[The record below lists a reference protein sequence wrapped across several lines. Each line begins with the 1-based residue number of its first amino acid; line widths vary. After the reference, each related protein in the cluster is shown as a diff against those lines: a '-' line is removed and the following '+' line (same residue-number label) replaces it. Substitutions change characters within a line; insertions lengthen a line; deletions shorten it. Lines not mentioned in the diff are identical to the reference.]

1 MKIFTLKF
9 VFFLSFLSIFSIHTY
24 GQTFNTRLAPN
35 LMKYLKKNSL
45 NNQKQ
50 QVISHKSNNI
60 VYVSAFIKVNNRLIE
75 NEILE
80 LGVNVRTK
88 AGNIW
93 TVDIP
98 DEKIYEFIEVKGIDY
113 IELDYIVKPVTDSA
127 RFVTGVD
134 SVHAGINLPFPLS
147 GKNVVVGVVDDGF
160 DYTHPTFYDT
170 TYSNLRIKKVWN
182 QGETGT
188 PPSGFNYG
196 NELTDTSSILLKKY
210 SSLDDHGT
218 STSTV
223 AGGSGYGSLN
233 NNLYRGIAYDCDFV
247 LVNKGFDY
255 PEIRGMS
262 VTQLIDAFNYIF
274 TYANSI
280 GKPSVINVSL
290 GGWTGARD
298 GTSLFAQACDNLS
311 APGRILVFAAGNN
324 GLDKLHL
331 EKTFTDTDT
340 IVSTIA
346 TMPFNENYF
355 EIWGEVNKT
364 FCIEIGLFTKGVLGA
379 KTQRFCIDNEVHST
393 FLIGED
399 NDTSFIT
406 ITSTINALNNKPM
419 LTTEIIHKTKDSLY
433 LSVIGNSG
441 TIHVFDEEWGQFIG
455 NGSWAIDGD
464 SRYTISE
471 LACAKSIITVSA
483 FASKLKFKNLQNQ
496 EPIIPATIAKNTG
509 ELALFSAIGP
519 TIDGR
524 MKPDIAAP
532 GCAIVSA
539 TNSFSPLFRL
549 GGQYYY
555 TSVAKYLSPKNNRTY
570 YYTAQTGTSVA
581 APIVTG
587 IVALMLQ
594 VNPNLTAL
602 EIKDI
607 LIKTAKKDEFTGSL
621 PDTTRWGAGKV
632 NGYAAVKET
641 IITTGT
647 VNVPKNEIDVLLFP
661 NPNRG
666 KFTLEFES
674 EKEGYYL
681 IEITNI
687 LGEQISQQAWKLST
701 GKNQLPIELNAMNK
715 GVYFLNITGFGG
727 QITKKIVI
735 E

>member
-1 MKIFTLKF
+1 MKDSTVKIIF
-9 VFFLSFLSIFSIHTY
+9 FFCFLGIQLHA
-24 GQTFNTRLAPN
+24 QTNYSKYAPN
-35 LMKYLKKNSL
+35 LMKWLKNNSVTSSQKHQAITFNINNVQYL
-45 NNQKQ
+45 
-50 QVISHKSNNI
+50 
-60 VYVSAFIKVNNRLIE
+60 SAFIKVNNKLVE
-75 NEILE
+75 DEILN
-80 LGVNVRTK
+80 LGVVIRTK
-88 AGNIW
+88 AGDIW
-93 TVDIP
+93 TVSIP
-98 DEKIYEFIEVKGIDY
+98 EQKMRSFVIINGIDY

-160 DYTHPTFYDT
+160 DHTHPTFYDT

-188 PPSGFNYG
+188 PPSNYNYG
-196 NELTDTSSILLKKY
+196 SEWTDSNSILEKKY
-210 SSLDDHGT
+210 TTFTEADHGT
-218 STSTV
+218 TTSSV
-223 AGGSGYGSLN
+223 AAGSGYGSQN
-233 NNLYRGIAYDCDFV
+233 NSVFRGVAFESDVV
-247 LVNKGFDY
+247 LVGRGFDY
-255 PEIRGMS
+255 LETRGMAA
-262 VTQLIDAFNYIF
+262 TRLIDAFNYIF
-274 TYANSI
+274 NYANSV

-290 GGWTGARD
+290 VGWLGPRD

-311 APGRILVFAAGNN
+311 APGKILVFAAGNN

-331 EKTFTDTDT
+331 EKTFTNTDT

-346 TMPFNENYF
+346 TMPLNENYF

-379 KTQRFCIDNEVHST
+379 KTQRFCIDSEVHST

-406 ITSTINALNNKPM
+406 ITSSVNVLNNKPV
-419 LTTEIIHKTKDSLY
+419 LVAEIIHKTKDSLY

-441 TIHVFDEEWGQFIG
+441 TIHVFDEEWGQFTG

-496 EPIIPATIAKNTG
+496 EPIIPATIAKNNG
-509 ELALFSAIGP
+509 ELALFSSIGP

-524 MKPDIAAP
+524 MKPEIAAP
-532 GCAIVSA
+532 GCAVVSA
-539 TNSFSPLFRL
+539 TNSYSPTYRQ
-549 GGQYYY
+549 GGPLYY
-555 TSVAKYLSPKNNRTY
+555 TSVARYLSPKNNRTY
-570 YYTAQTGTSVA
+570 YYTASTGTSVA

-594 VNPNLTAL
+594 VNPNLSPK

-607 LIKTAKKDEFTGSL
+607 LIKTAKKDEFTTQF

-632 NGYAAVKET
+632 NGYAAIKET
-641 IITTGT
+641 IIITGT
-647 VNVPKNEIDVLLFP
+647 VNVPKNEMDVQLFP
-661 NPNRG
+661 NPNIG
-666 KFTLEFES
+666 KFTIEFES
-674 EKEGYYL
+674 DKEGYFL
-681 IEITNI
+681 VEVTNV

-715 GVYFLNITGFGG
+715 GVYFVTITGFGG

>member
-9 VFFLSFLSIFSIHTY
+9 VFFLSFLSIHTY
-24 GQTFNTRLAPN
+24 GQTYNTRLAPN
-35 LMKYLKKNSL
+35 LMKYLKTNTVHS
-45 NNQKQ
+45 QKKQ
-50 QVISHKSNNI
+50 IISHKSNNI
-60 VYVSAFIKVNNRLIE
+60 VYLSAFIKVNNDLIE
-75 NEILE
+75 NEILK

-98 DEKIYEFIEVKGIDY
+98 DDKIRTFIEVNGIDY

-127 RFVTGVD
+127 RFITGVD

-160 DYTHPTFYDT
+160 DYTHPAFYDT
-170 TYSNLRIKKVWN
+170 TYSNLRIKRVWN

-196 NELTDTSSILLKKY
+196 SELTDTSSILLKKY

-233 NNLYRGIAYDCDFV
+233 NNLYRGIAFDCDFV

-255 PEIRGMS
+255 LEIRGMS

-274 TYANSI
+274 TYANSV
-280 GKPSVINVSL
+280 GKPSVVNVSL
-290 GGWTGARD
+290 AGWTGPRD

-311 APGRILVFAAGNN
+311 SPGKILVFGAGNN

-406 ITSTINALNNKPM
+406 VTSTINALNNKPT
-419 LTTEIIHKTKDSLY
+419 LITEIIHKTKDSLY
-433 LSVIGNSG
+433 LSVIGQSG
-441 TIHVFDEEWGQFIG
+441 TIHVFDEEWGQFTG

-496 EPIIPATIAKNTG
+496 EPIIPATIAKNNG
-509 ELALFSAIGP
+509 ELALFSSIGP

-524 MKPDIAAP
+524 MKPEIAAP
-532 GCAIVSA
+532 GCAVVSA
-539 TNSFSPLFRL
+539 TNSYSSTYRL
-549 GGQYYY
+549 GGPLYY

-570 YYTAQTGTSVA
+570 YYTAQSGTSLS

-594 VNPNLTAL
+594 VNPNLSPE

-607 LIKTAKKDEFTGSL
+607 LIKTAKKDEFTTQF

-641 IITTGT
+641 IIITGT
-647 VNVPKNEIDVLLFP
+647 VNVPKNEMDVQLFP
-661 NPNRG
+661 NPNIG
-666 KFTLEFES
+666 KFTIEFES
-674 EKEGYYL
+674 DKEGYFL
-681 IEITNI
+681 VEVTNV

-701 GKNQLPIELNAMNK
+701 GKNQLPIELTSINK

-735 E
+735 D